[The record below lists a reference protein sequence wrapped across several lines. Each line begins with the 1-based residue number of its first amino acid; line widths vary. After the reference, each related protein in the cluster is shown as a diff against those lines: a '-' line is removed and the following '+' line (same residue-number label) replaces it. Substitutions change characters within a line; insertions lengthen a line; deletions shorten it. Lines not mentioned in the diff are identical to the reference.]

1 MHHYVYMLKSI
12 KHGKVKTYVGYTIN
26 LKKRLNA
33 HNLGRGAKSTR
44 GRHWKIIFKKA
55 YKNKSLALKAE
66 YYLKTKYSIRNKI
79 KNNMHLNSKIKLI

>member
-1 MHHYVYMLKSI
+1 MHHYVYMVKSI

-55 YKNKSLALKAE
+55 YKNKNSALTAE
-66 YYLKTKYSIRNKI
+66 YFFKKNYNIRKKI
-79 KNNMHLNSKIKLI
+79 KEKYVFKLSK